1 MLLHIKPSDTIQEVQ
16 SKFKN
21 LFSHLKPEFFKK
33 FHSESDDYAKKEQ
46 YMHNVTM
53 AEITGHQEALE
64 ISIDAQMSTEA
75 FEKMFEEKYH
85 LHVQLMR
92 LQKDNW
98 LVTTNSQELSLSAQ
112 NARGIDADEELATE
126 MLKDFDAE

>member
-16 SKFKN
+16 NKFKS

-33 FHSESDDYAKKEQ
+33 FHSESDGYAKKEE
-46 YMHNVTM
+46 YMHNITM

-64 ISIDAQMSTEA
+64 IHIDAHMSTEA

-92 LQKDNW
+92 LQKDSW
-98 LVTTNSQELSLSAQ
+98 LITTNSQELSLNDQ
-112 NARGIDADEELATE
+112 NARGIAADEEMAPE